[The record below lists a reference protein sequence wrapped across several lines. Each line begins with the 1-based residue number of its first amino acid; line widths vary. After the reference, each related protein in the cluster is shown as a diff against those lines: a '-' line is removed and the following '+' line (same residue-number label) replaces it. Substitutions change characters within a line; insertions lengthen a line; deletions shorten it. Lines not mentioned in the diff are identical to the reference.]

1 MSTMIGKTK
10 EDRTIKKEILK
21 NHTLEGVLSLNK
33 NTFYRVGTVPCIAVF
48 KAGKKH
54 PTDKLVKFINFEDD
68 GFEVRQHLGL
78 VETERAKDR
87 KSYMLSC
94 WRGEAEDAPSKFLVQ
109 TTVEDT
115 DEWIHSF
122 YYFNDEIPSEQ
133 DFTKTIAD
141 YLTFEFSMIVHGKG
155 HLLRKAGEKNA

>member
-1 MSTMIGKTK
+1 MIGKTK
-10 EDRTIKKEILK
+10 EDKAIKKELLK

-54 PTDKLVKFINFEDD
+54 PHDKLVKFINFEDD
-68 GFEVRQHLGL
+68 GFEVKKHLGL

-94 WRGEAEDAPSKFLVQ
+94 WYGEIEDAPSKFMVQ
-109 TTVEDT
+109 TAIEDT

-122 YYFNDEIPSEQ
+122 YFYNDEIPSEH
-133 DFTKTIAD
+133 DFISSIAD
-141 YLTFEFSMIVHGKG
+141 YLTFEFNMISHGKG
-155 HLLRKAGEKNA
+155 YLFKKDGEGNA